1 MKDKQIRKQ
10 DNYDY
15 SFLEIYDSEGIILED
30 SIDALLDVH
39 FSIEDKSIEDNIQ
52 FLNKL
57 IKDIEH
63 YRDSLVN

>member
-1 MKDKQIRKQ
+1 MKDKQNRKQ

-15 SFLEIYDSEGIILED
+15 SFLEIYDSEGIIFED
-30 SIDALLDVH
+30 SIDTLLDVH
-39 FSIEDKSIEDNIQ
+39 FSIEDKSTEDNIH

>member
-1 MKDKQIRKQ
+1 MKDKQTRKQ

-15 SFLEIYDSEGIILED
+15 SFLEIYDSEGIIFED
-30 SIDALLDVH
+30 SIDTLLDVH
-39 FSIEDKSIEDNIQ
+39 FSIEDNSIEDNIH

>member
-1 MKDKQIRKQ
+1 MKDKQARKQ

-15 SFLEIYDSEGIILED
+15 SFLEIYDSEGIIFED
-30 SIDALLDVH
+30 SIDTLLDVH
-39 FSIEDKSIEDNIQ
+39 FSIEDNSIEDNIH